1 MAEASPDRAY
11 SNPDS
16 GSADDQFA
24 HQANVDLHE
33 EEEEEEEVEEEEE
46 EEPLNIEN
54 NEDAQKP
61 SLDMAVKEP
70 TSSKAA
76 SGSGKIFIGGLAG
89 ETTTE
94 KLTKHFRKYGEIID
108 SVIMRNRVTGHTR
121 GFGFVTYADPSV
133 CERVLQD
140 KHVLDGKT
148 VEIKRSIPREKM
160 VKGPRTKKV
169 FVGGIPTS
177 VKEDEFQDCF
187 SKFGKITE
195 RQIMHDRTTG
205 RSRGFGFVT
214 FESED
219 SVDELLADGGKI
231 ELGGKPVEIK
241 KAEPKRSVP
250 EPGPPPGRVGTR
262 GGDYGGFDDFGGPYG
277 GGYSGPYRPGSG
289 DYGPRSGPGFGGRG
303 GYGGYPRGGY
313 GDSAYGGAPFGGGYA
328 GGYDGYGGG
337 YGGVLGG
344 YGDYDYGGIPYGGSS
359 SYGGGYGASG
369 GGYGGGRHGGSGGGG
384 VGGRYH
390 PYTRN

>member
-11 SNPDS
+11 SNRSP
-16 GSADDQFA
+16 DDQYA
-24 HQANVDLHE
+24 HQANVDFHE
-33 EEEEEEEVEEEEE
+33 EEEEEEEVEEVEEEEE
-46 EEPLNIEN
+46 EEPLNN
-54 NEDAQKP
+54 MNTEDAQKP
-61 SLDMAVKEP
+61 PLDSAAKEP
-70 TSSKAA
+70 TSNKAA

-94 KLTKHFRKYGEIID
+94 KLTKHFKKYGEIID

-177 VKEDEFQDCF
+177 VTEDEFQEYF

-195 RQIMHDRTTG
+195 RQIMHDRVSG

-219 SVDELLADGGKI
+219 SVDELLAEGGKI
-231 ELGGKPVEIK
+231 ELGGKQVEIK
-241 KAEPKRSVP
+241 KAEPKRNAP
-250 EPGPPPGRVGTR
+250 EPGPPPGRVGPR
-262 GGDYGGFDDFGGPYG
+262 GGDFGGYNDFGGPYG
-277 GGYSGPYRPGSG
+277 GGYGGPHRPDSG
-289 DYGPRSGPGFGGRG
+289 DYGPRSGPGFGGGG

-313 GDSAYGGAPFGGGYA
+313 GAGAYGAPFGGGYG

-337 YGGVLGG
+337 YGSSVLGG
-344 YGDYDYGGIPYGGSS
+344 YGDYDYGGMSYGGS
-359 SYGGGYGASG
+359 SYGGGYSGGG
-369 GGYGGGRHGGSGGGG
+369 GGYGGGGRLSGGG
-384 VGGRYH
+384 GGRYH
-390 PYTRN
+390 PYNRN